1 MITISDALRIKDE
14 YYERSTHTED
24 EDFRFT
30 EALGFLIEETK
41 DPQYMTELAWH
52 YCHNK
57 RFDLEIKYLEM
68 AAELGD
74 ISACEELGY
83 MWYYGQHGEQDYE
96 KAYRYFSIGA
106 SDEMGEGSLWCK
118 YKLADMYHHGC
129 YVEKDDEKYRKMI
142 EEAYEKVKNPK
153 YTNEPFPEIAYR
165 LAGIRTKEGKK
176 NEAID
181 LLYNAKM
188 FMTQRLYYAAFW
200 GHIEVMGR
208 IVRSLYELTG
218 FNEEGFDLYDIFYL
232 ENRPR
237 KITFRKDDKKYTIK
251 ISEED
256 NAIHFDG
263 KWYRNF
269 LELCEKAVIDGEK
282 ITSLYYDLYDFK
294 EEE

>member
-1 MITISDALRIKDE
+1 MTVADALKIKDE
-14 YYERSTHTED
+14 YYENSVHTED
-24 EDFRFT
+24 ENFRYT
-30 EALGFLIEETK
+30 EVLGFLIEETK
-41 DPQYMTELAWH
+41 DPKYMTELAWH
-52 YCHNK
+52 YCDNK

-96 KAYRYFSIGA
+96 KAFKYFSIGA
-106 SDEMGEGSLWCK
+106 GDDNGDGSLWCK
-118 YKLADMYHHGC
+118 YKLADMYHHGLF
-129 YVEKDDEKYRKMI
+129 VEKDEAKYRQMI
-142 EEAYEKVKNPK
+142 EDAYEKVKRPK
-153 YTNEPFPEIAYR
+153 YTNEPFPEISYR
-165 LAGIRTKEGKK
+165 LAGIRAGEGKK

-188 FMTQRLYYAAFW
+188 FMTERLYYAAFW

-218 FNEEGFDLYDIFYL
+218 FDDEDFDFYDIFYL
-232 ENRPR
+232 ENKPR
-237 KITFRKDDKKYTIK
+237 KISFRKDDKRYIIK

-269 LELCEKAVIDGEK
+269 AELCEKAVICGEK
-282 ITSLYYDLYDFK
+282 ITSLYYDLY
-294 EEE
+294 EWRYVH